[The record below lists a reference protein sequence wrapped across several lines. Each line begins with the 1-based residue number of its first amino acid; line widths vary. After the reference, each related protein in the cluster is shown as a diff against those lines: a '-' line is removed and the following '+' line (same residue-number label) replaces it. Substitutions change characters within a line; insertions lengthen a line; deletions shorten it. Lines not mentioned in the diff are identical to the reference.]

1 MSFMCGSKII
11 LQGGGK
17 GGVHWDNLVFGTR
30 TEGGGVGVRSLFSVI
45 LFYYVNLISFIF
57 RDESGTPPPP
67 PTFSFFNL
75 RMRFGDSNCSTD
87 RLIFLIF

>member
-30 TEGGGVGVRSLFSVI
+30 TEGGGGGRVRSLFSVI

-57 RDESGTPPPP
+57 RDESGPPPSP
-67 PTFSFFNL
+67 FSSFNL
-75 RMRFGDSNCSTD
+75 RMRFGDSNCNTD